1 MQAGSSDPMN
11 TASQSDWRSTQGEG
25 RVVTYVLVALTHIL
39 VGRMAADELFS
50 SAEAAA
56 TVCAF

>member
-1 MQAGSSDPMN
+1 MGSSDPMN
-11 TASQSDWRSTQGEG
+11 TARQSDWRSTQGEG
-25 RVVTYVLVALTHIL
+25 RVVTYVLVALTHIP

-56 TVCAF
+56 TICAF

>member
-1 MQAGSSDPMN
+1 MGSSDPMN
-11 TASQSDWRSTQGEG
+11 TARQIDWISTQGEG
-25 RVVTYVLVALTHIL
+25 RVVTYVLVAPTHIP

-56 TVCAF
+56 AVCAF